1 MSVLVVNNISKSFR
15 GAKAVQDLSFAVEA
29 GTICGFIGPNGAGKT
44 TTMRIISTL
53 LLPDTGM
60 VWVDGHSVLTHP
72 REVRASIGFMP
83 DHFEMEES
91 LTVSELIEFYASA
104 HGLFGD
110 AKRRAIKDS
119 VEFTG
124 LGPLMNKQSTSL
136 SKGMRQRAALAVT
149 MIHDPKLLILD
160 EPAAGLDPRARIEL
174 RALLRVIADMGKAVL
189 ISSHILAELSEIC
202 DQVVVLEKGRLMGDQ
217 NVQDLQQRSA
227 QKTSVYVQ
235 ASCSNEKLHEVLV
248 GYPKVEDA
256 HVEDGGI
263 LISLEGG
270 TQERVDL
277 LAYLVEQEVPV
288 YGFASRELDLEDLFL
303 SLTKGDV
310 Q

>member
-1 MSVLVVNNISKSFR
+1 MSVLVVKNI
-15 GAKAVQDLSFAVEA
+15 GKAFQGVHAVKDLSFSVEP

-44 TTMRIISTL
+44 TTMRIIATL
-53 LLPDTGM
+53 LLPDSGM

-83 DHFEMEES
+83 DHFEMEDA

-104 HGLFGD
+104 HGLRGE
-110 AKRRAIKDS
+110 AKRRAIQDA
-119 VEFTG
+119 VDFTG
-124 LGPLMNKQSTSL
+124 LGPLMEKQSTSL

-174 RALLRVIADMGKAVL
+174 RALLQVIADMGKAVL

-217 NVQDLQQRSA
+217 NVQDLQSQSA
-227 QKTSVYVQ
+227 QQTSIYVQ
-235 ASCSNEKLHEVLV
+235 ATCSIEHLHETLI

-256 HVEDGGI
+256 LVE
-263 LISLEGG
+263 EGG
-270 TQERVDL
+270 VVINIQGGVEERVAL
-277 LAYLVEQEVPV
+277 LSYLIEQKVPV
-288 YGFASRELDLEDLFL
+288 YGFASRDLDLEDLFL